1 MKPTFKKFEK
11 AVSKYGGNLTKVAE
25 SFGVSRTC
33 MYKWVNDDPKFKE
46 VVDDARMRLFDEC
59 LSTAR
64 VVAVGI
70 PNIENGM
77 MVGWKQ
83 YPDGNMLRYLMSSL
97 GKKEGFGESVDV
109 TSGGEKIGVN
119 LFRVLTKEDVKKF
132 DEKFDED
139 Y

>member
-46 VVDDARMRLFDEC
+46 VVEDARMRLFDEC

-64 VVAVGI
+64 IVAAGI
-70 PNIENGM
+70 PNVVNGKI
-77 MVGWKQ
+77 VGWDER
-83 YPDGNMLRYLMSSL
+83 PDSNMLRYLLGSL
-97 GKKEGFGESVDV
+97 GKKEGFGESIDV
-109 TSGGEKIGVN
+109 TTGGEKIGIN
-119 LFRVLTKEDVKKF
+119 MFRVLTKDEMKNF
-132 DEKFDED
+132 DKKFDED